1 MTTDAVTISKKGRR
15 WIDGGHPWIYSDDVL
30 AGAAEPGALVEL
42 VDDARKPLGW
52 GLFST
57 KSRIAVRVV
66 TRAERRPD
74 RDFWRERIAA
84 AVQRR
89 ERAGLL
95 APRDACRLLSGDA
108 EGLPGL
114 LVDRYA
120 DVWVVQSGTAG
131 ADRLRELVLD
141 LLAECLG
148 HGPRAVLERSES
160 GARRLEGLAKRVE
173 WLRGAPVDHVVVEE
187 PGLAYEVDLLGGH
200 KTGHYLDQRANR
212 ELAARHARGA
222 SVLDAFSYDGLFA
235 VRALLAGAERALCL
249 DASEPA
255 LDRARRNA
263 ERNGVADRLAVQ
275 SVDCMRDLRERAQ
288 LGERHGL
295 VIVDP
300 PAFAKN
306 RQQVQ
311 GAERGYR
318 ELNRRAFALVA
329 PGGVL
334 CTASCSYNV
343 TPWRFLELLRESAAL
358 AGRLTYLED
367 LRGAPP
373 DHPVLLVLPETW
385 YLKCAFLRVE

>member
-1 MTTDAVTISKKGRR
+1 VTTDTVRISRKGRR
-15 WIDGGHPWIYSDDVL
+15 WIDGGHPWIYADDVL
-30 AGAAEPGALVEL
+30 AGGAEPGGLVEL
-42 VDDARKPLGW
+42 RDDADRPLGW
-52 GLFST
+52 GLFSAA
-57 KSRIAVRVV
+57 SRIAVRVV
-66 TRAERRPD
+66 TREERRPD
-74 RDFWRERIAA
+74 RGFWQERIAA
-84 AVQRR
+84 AVRRR

-95 APRDACRLLSGDA
+95 APRDACRLVSGDA
-108 EGLPGL
+108 EGVPGL
-114 LVDRYA
+114 VVDRYA
-120 DVWVVQSGTAG
+120 DVWVLQSGTAG
-131 ADRLRELVLD
+131 ADRLRELVVD

-148 HGPRAVLERSES
+148 SAPRAVLDRSES
-160 GARRLEGLAKRVE
+160 AARRLEGLEPRVA
-173 WLRGAPVDHVVVEE
+173 WLRGTPVEHVVVEE
-187 PGLAYEVDLLGGH
+187 PGFAYEVDLLAGH

-212 ELAARHARGA
+212 ELAARHARGQ

-235 VRALLAGAERALCL
+235 LRALQAGAERALCL
-249 DASEPA
+249 DTSQPA

-263 ERNGVADRLAVQ
+263 ERNGVADRLETQQA
-275 SVDCMRDLRERAQ
+275 DCMRELRERAQ
-288 LGERHGL
+288 RGERHGL

-306 RQQVQ
+306 RQQVE

-318 ELNRRAFALVA
+318 ELNRRGLALTA

-358 AGRLTYLED
+358 AGRRTYLED